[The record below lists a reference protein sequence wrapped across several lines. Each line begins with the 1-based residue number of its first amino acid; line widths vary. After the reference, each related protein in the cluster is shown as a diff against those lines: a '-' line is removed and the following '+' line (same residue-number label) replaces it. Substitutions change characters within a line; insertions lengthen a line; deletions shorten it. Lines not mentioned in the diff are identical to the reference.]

1 MSVWST
7 LRSAKS
13 AHWAD
18 GEQVSWQGLRKVKDR
33 GKWYCGSQ
41 VTERI
46 VTSNAGQEGRGT
58 EERWEVSGI
67 TQCVLCGVWFFI
79 QNESLSLVHVVVR
92 GGIPLVFIAVLR
104 SVVQRHHG
112 SPLLLLGDTWLG
124 SSFAR

>member
-1 MSVWST
+1 MESRCLGRV
-7 LRSAKS
+7 SARLKT
-13 AHWAD
+13 
-18 GEQVSWQGLRKVKDR
+18 GGT
-33 GKWYCGSQ
+33 WYRGSQ

-46 VTSNAGQEGRGT
+46 VASNAGQEGRGA
-58 EERWEVSGI
+58 EERREVSGI

-92 GGIPLVFIAVLR
+92 GGIPPIFIAVLR
-104 SVVQRHHG
+104 SAVRRHHG